1 MAATSSRTASVRFER
16 PDTLV
21 RTVLVKLFFISSIK
35 LYSEIIYWNG
45 KERILE
51 MGFIVYKGY
60 IIP

>member
-1 MAATSSRTASVRFER
+1 VRFER

>member
-1 MAATSSRTASVRFER
+1 MRFER

-35 LYSEIIYWNG
+35 LYSEIIYWNV
-45 KERILE
+45 KERVLE

-60 IIP
+60 IITWIHGFT